1 MEAPHFQPAIS
12 GPTFNPFSHSTV
24 PGNMY
29 LAPENNA
36 GHAHVSYYNRQVMPE
51 IEGGLIDST
60 MSAGRGQFKRKSP
73 AISGP
78 FERASSIRFYGP
90 GSSSGSS
97 QMLPEQPTSDCHIIP
112 SGPLGIPQ
120 YRGSSLLIRNVRSR
134 SRLDFEPSTVRTH
147 ISSYSSGHYDSTTHP
162 TNHSG
167 TVDLG
172 NLNAEATTRE
182 WNGIPFSAAACGR
195 IPTSDMGRL
204 SHETN
209 PFLVGGS
216 TAEIRGYHQDS
227 IPSRHP
233 VSSSQ
238 YVHAPI
244 VQTATDGHINYS
256 RRVIPSYRAGPSYS
270 HAGHPAAFSDNG
282 LHSLSETSSSRH
294 SRPCSAGGWHN
305 SYNNGRQRIATERFQ
320 SIPSL
325 VDAHDRLRS
334 ETGNEFISYTTRI
347 VLKGFG
353 FNVHWIVRFGALRS
367 HSHGGANRCLM
378 CKLVNY
384 DKHVPTHLKPRS
396 QALMMV
402 DHSPFYSGPQ
412 FDEYL
417 DMRLDIDNMDYEEL
431 LALGERMG
439 NVNTGLSE
447 SMISN
452 CLRETVYHFPDQHH
466 EEGTCAICLE
476 EYKNEE
482 AVGTL
487 KNCGHEY
494 HVGCIRKWLLVKNV
508 CPICKAVALSDS
520 SKQE

>member
-334 ETGNEFISYTTRI
+334 EVCNFPFHCLTTAEI
-347 VLKGFG
+347 KKA
-353 FNVHWIVRFGALRS
+353 RFS
-367 HSHGGANRCLM
+367 
-378 CKLVNY
+378 
-384 DKHVPTHLKPRS
+384 
-396 QALMMV
+396 
-402 DHSPFYSGPQ
+402 
-412 FDEYL
+412 
-417 DMRLDIDNMDYEEL
+417 
-431 LALGERMG
+431 
-439 NVNTGLSE
+439 
-447 SMISN
+447 
-452 CLRETVYHFPDQHH
+452 
-466 EEGTCAICLE
+466 
-476 EYKNEE
+476 
-482 AVGTL
+482 
-487 KNCGHEY
+487 
-494 HVGCIRKWLLVKNV
+494 
-508 CPICKAVALSDS
+508 
-520 SKQE
+520 